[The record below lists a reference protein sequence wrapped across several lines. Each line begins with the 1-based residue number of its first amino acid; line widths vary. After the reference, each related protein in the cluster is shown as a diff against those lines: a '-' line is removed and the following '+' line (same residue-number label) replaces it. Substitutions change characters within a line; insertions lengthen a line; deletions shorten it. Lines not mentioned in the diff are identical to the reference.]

1 MIAAGARLPRLDL
14 VRERAVQ
21 EAALRAIDEGLLQSA
36 HDTSDGGISVAIA
49 ECCFSSL
56 NRAGVGA
63 EVELTG
69 DVPTTAQLFGETPS
83 RIVVSFEESARAR
96 VEEIAAAANC
106 PVGVIGRTGGDRL
119 RVSVNGRACVSQD
132 LGELERAWR
141 GSLAGK
147 LQAEVLAAA
156 AE

>member
-1 MIAAGARLPRLDL
+1 

-21 EAALRAIDEGLLQSA
+21 EAALRAIEEGLLQSA
-36 HDTSDGGISVAIA
+36 HDTSDGGLCVALA

-56 NRAGVGA
+56 NRAGLGA
-63 EVELTG
+63 EVELAG
-69 DVPTTAQLFGETPS
+69 DASAAAQLFGETPS

-96 VEEIAAAANC
+96 VEEIAAAADC
-106 PVGVIGRTGGDRL
+106 PFGIIGRTGGARL
-119 RVSVNGRACVSQD
+119 RIAVNGRACVSQD
-132 LGELERAWR
+132 VGELERIWR
-141 GSLAGK
+141 GSLPEK